1 VDIDNNG
8 IINEDEFR
16 ELVAKMNVIEREE
29 EVQYLL
35 QLVDPYNNQK
45 MTFSEIVHLLSSH
58 MVPIDPEGNPQ
69 QTIPL
74 LEKFVNKLGV
84 DFNEVEMEMQQ
95 REREGDGYEGGQDG

>member
-1 VDIDNNG
+1 
-8 IINEDEFR
+8 
-16 ELVAKMNVIEREE
+16 
-29 EVQYLL
+29 
-35 QLVDPYNNQK
+35 

-95 REREGDGYEGGQDG
+95 REREGEGYEGQDGQYEDFEHDEGQYWDYDNEDNGAYRWDDETPICY